1 MTTDL
6 LRRRPPDDVDD
17 ALFDIDSFKARSAP
31 VSLEGIDLDSFRDQP
46 LDPDSLRCLR
56 YMHDVEYHTVCY
68 LRDLLVTPAHR
79 DPTVTTFL
87 TLWNLEE
94 MYHGD
99 ALGAVLAAHGERA
112 GRPRIVSTR
121 QRLRRFDRLAPAA
134 HTVGSVLVGQAWT
147 AVHMTWGAVNEWTAQ
162 AAYARLGQLAEHP
175 VLSTLLSRIMRQ
187 EGRHADF
194 YARQAERRL
203 RDDAV
208 ARWLTRTA
216 LRRWW
221 APVGSTLLPR
231 NEVAFIA
238 GHLFTGR
245 DGRAMTERIDR
256 RLDQLPGLGGLRLT
270 TGAAERLTA
279 APAIA

>member
-1 MTTDL
+1 MAIGL
-6 LRRRPPDDVDD
+6 IRRPPARAEDD
-17 ALFDIDSFKARSAP
+17 FDIDAFKARSTP
-31 VSLEGIDLDSFRDQP
+31 VSLEGIDLTSFLDQP
-46 LDPDSLRCLR
+46 LDQPTLRCIR

-87 TLWNLEE
+87 TLWNVEE

-99 ALGAVLAAHGERA
+99 ALGAVLTAHGEPA
-112 GRPRIVSTR
+112 GRNRVTTTR
-121 QRLRRFDRLAPAA
+121 QRLGPLDRLAPVA
-134 HTVGSVLVGQAWT
+134 HSLGSLLVGSAWT

-162 AAYARLGQLAEHP
+162 AAYARLGQQADHPTLSALLA
-175 VLSTLLSRIMRQ
+175 RIMRQ

-203 RDDAV
+203 KDDAL
-208 ARWLTRTA
+208 ARRLTRTA

-231 NEVAFIA
+231 SEVAFLA
-238 GHLFTGR
+238 GHLFTGPE
-245 DGRAMTERIDR
+245 GRAMTERIDR
-256 RLDQLPGLGGLRLT
+256 RLDGLPGLAGLRLT
-270 TGAAERLTA
+270 TAAAEGLARQ
-279 APAIA
+279 

>member
-1 MTTDL
+1 
-6 LRRRPPDDVDD
+6 
-17 ALFDIDSFKARSAP
+17 
-31 VSLEGIDLDSFRDQP
+31 
-46 LDPDSLRCLR
+46 
-56 YMHDVEYHTVCY
+56 MHDVEYHTVCY

-87 TLWNLEE
+87 TLWNVEE

-99 ALGAVLAAHGERA
+99 AIGAVLAAHGERA
-112 GRPRIVSTR
+112 GRERVSETR
-121 QRLRRFDRLAPAA
+121 QRLGPFDRIAPAA
-134 HTVGSVLVGQAWT
+134 HAIGSIVVGSAWT

-162 AAYARLGQLAEHP
+162 AAYARLGQLADHP
-175 VLSTLLSRIMRQ
+175 TLSALLARIMRQ

-203 RDDAV
+203 RDDAK

-231 NEVAFIA
+231 REVTFLAS
-238 GHLFTGR
+238 HLFTG
-245 DGRAMTERIDR
+245 DEGRAMTQRIDR
-256 RLDQLPGLGGLRLT
+256 RLDQLPGLGGLELT
-270 TGAAERLTA
+270 TGAAQRLIA
-279 APAIA
+279 A

>member
-1 MTTDL
+1 MARART
-6 LRRRPPDDVDD
+6 RPSG
-17 ALFDIDSFKARSAP
+17 AHREFDIDAFKSRSIP
-31 VSLEGIDLDSFRDQP
+31 LTLDGIDLRDFDEHP
-46 LDPDSLRCLR
+46 LDPSTLRCLR

-87 TLWNLEE
+87 TLWNVEE

-99 ALGAVLAAHGERA
+99 AIGAVLAAHGEQS
-112 GRPRIVSTR
+112 GRDRVRDTR
-121 QRLRRFDRLAPAA
+121 QRLGAFDRIAPAA
-134 HTVGSVLVGQAWT
+134 HAIGSIVVGPAWT

-162 AAYARLGQLAEHP
+162 AAYARLGQLADHP
-175 VLSTLLSRIMRQ
+175 TLSTLLARIMRQ

-203 RDDAV
+203 CDDAK

-221 APVGSTLLPR
+221 APVGSTLLPPR
-231 NEVAFIA
+231 EVSFLAS
-238 GHLFTGR
+238 HLFTG
-245 DGRAMTERIDR
+245 DEGRAMTRRIDR
-256 RLDQLPGLGGLRLT
+256 RLDQLPGLRGLELT
-270 TGAAERLTA
+270 TGAAQRLIA
-279 APAIA
+279 A

>member
-1 MTTDL
+1 
-6 LRRRPPDDVDD
+6 
-17 ALFDIDSFKARSAP
+17 
-31 VSLEGIDLDSFRDQP
+31 
-46 LDPDSLRCLR
+46 
-56 YMHDVEYHTVCY
+56 MHDVEYHTVCY

-99 ALGAVLAAHGERA
+99 AIGAVLAAHGEPA
-112 GRPRIVSTR
+112 GRDRVSDTR
-121 QRLRRFDRLAPAA
+121 ERLGRFDRIAPAA
-134 HTVGSVLVGQAWT
+134 HAIGSIVVGSAWT

-162 AAYARLGQLAEHP
+162 AAYARLGQIADHPTLSALLA
-175 VLSTLLSRIMRQ
+175 RIMRQ

-203 RDDAV
+203 RDDAK

-231 NEVAFIA
+231 PRGDLPGQPPVHRGRGPRHDPAHRPPPRPAA
-238 GHLFTGR
+238 GAEWP
-245 DGRAMTERIDR
+245 RAHDR
-256 RLDQLPGLGGLRLT
+256 RGAAPDRGLRWSA
-270 TGAAERLTA
+270 GRCSV
-279 APAIA
+279 PVRCSSC

>member
-1 MTTDL
+1 MARAPT
-6 LRRRPPDDVDD
+6 RPAGAQD
-17 ALFDIDSFKARSAP
+17 FDIDAFKSRSTP
-31 VSLEGIDLDSFRDQP
+31 VTLDGIDLHDFVDHP
-46 LDPDSLRCLR
+46 LDPSTLRCLR
-56 YMHDVEYHTVCY
+56 YMHDVEYHTVLY

-87 TLWNLEE
+87 TLWNVEE

-99 ALGAVLAAHGERA
+99 AIGAVLAAHGERA
-112 GRPRIVSTR
+112 GRDRVSETR
-121 QRLRRFDRLAPAA
+121 QRLGPFDRIAPAA
-134 HTVGSVLVGQAWT
+134 HAIGSIIVGPAWT

-162 AAYARLGQLAEHP
+162 AAYARLGQIADHPTLSALLA
-175 VLSTLLSRIMRQ
+175 RIMRQ

-203 RDDAV
+203 RDDAK

-231 NEVAFIA
+231 REVSFLAS
-238 GHLFTGR
+238 HLFTG
-245 DGRAMTERIDR
+245 DEGRAMTQRIDR
-256 RLDQLPGLGGLRLT
+256 RLDQLPGLGGLELT
-270 TGAAERLTA
+270 TGAAQRLIA
-279 APAIA
+279 A

>member
-1 MTTDL
+1 MARAQTL
-6 LRRRPPDDVDD
+6 P
-17 ALFDIDSFKARSAP
+17 AGAHQEFDIDAFKSRSSP
-31 VSLEGIDLDSFRDQP
+31 VTLEGIDLHDFADHP
-46 LDPDSLRCLR
+46 LDPSTLRCLR

-87 TLWNLEE
+87 TLWNVEE

-99 ALGAVLAAHGERA
+99 AISAVLAAHGEPA
-112 GRPRIVSTR
+112 GRDRVSDTR
-121 QRLRRFDRLAPAA
+121 QRLGAFDRIAPAA
-134 HTVGSVLVGQAWT
+134 HAIGSIVVGSAWT

-162 AAYARLGQLAEHP
+162 AAYARLGQIADHP
-175 VLSTLLSRIMRQ
+175 TLSTLLARIMRQ

-203 RDDAV
+203 CDDAK

-221 APVGSTLLPR
+221 APVGSTLLPPR
-231 NEVAFIA
+231 EVSFLAS
-238 GHLFTGR
+238 HLFTG
-245 DGRAMTERIDR
+245 DEGRAMTRRIDR
-256 RLDQLPGLGGLRLT
+256 RLDQLPGLSGLGLT
-270 TGAAERLTA
+270 TGAAQRLIA
-279 APAIA
+279 A

>member
-1 MTTDL
+1 MARAQT
-6 LRRRPPDDVDD
+6 RPSG
-17 ALFDIDSFKARSAP
+17 AHQEFDIDAFKSRSTP
-31 VSLEGIDLDSFRDQP
+31 VTLEGIDLHDFVDHP
-46 LDPDSLRCLR
+46 LDPSTLRCLR

-87 TLWNLEE
+87 TLWNVEE

-99 ALGAVLAAHGERA
+99 AIGAVLAAHGEQS
-112 GRPRIVSTR
+112 GRDRVSDTR
-121 QRLRRFDRLAPAA
+121 QRLGAFDRIAPAA
-134 HTVGSVLVGQAWT
+134 HAIGSIVVGSAWT

-162 AAYARLGQLAEHP
+162 AAYARLGQLADHP
-175 VLSTLLSRIMRQ
+175 TLSTLLARIMRQ

-203 RDDAV
+203 HDDAK

-221 APVGSTLLPR
+221 APVGSTLLPPR
-231 NEVAFIA
+231 EVSFLAS
-238 GHLFTGR
+238 HLFNG
-245 DGRAMTERIDR
+245 DEGRAMTQRIDR
-256 RLDQLPGLGGLRLT
+256 RLDQLPGLSGLELT
-270 TGAAERLTA
+270 TGAAQRLIA
-279 APAIA
+279 A

>member
-1 MTTDL
+1 MPRAQT
-6 LRRRPPDDVDD
+6 RIPG
-17 ALFDIDSFKARSAP
+17 AQQEFDIDAFKSRSIP
-31 VSLEGIDLDSFRDQP
+31 VTLDDIDLHDFVEHP
-46 LDPDSLRCLR
+46 LDPATLRCLR

-87 TLWNLEE
+87 TLWNVEE

-99 ALGAVLAAHGERA
+99 AIGAVLAAHGEPA
-112 GRPRIVSTR
+112 GRSRVTETR
-121 QRLRRFDRLAPAA
+121 QRLGRFDRIAPAA
-134 HTVGSVLVGQAWT
+134 HAIGSIVVGSAWT

-175 VLSTLLSRIMRQ
+175 TLSTLLARIMRQ

-203 RDDAV
+203 RDDAR

-231 NEVAFIA
+231 REVTFLAS
-238 GHLFTGR
+238 HLFTGAE
-245 DGRAMTERIDR
+245 GRAMTRRIDR
-256 RLDQLPGLGGLRLT
+256 RLDQLPGLSGLELT
-270 TGAAERLTA
+270 TGAAQRLVA
-279 APAIA
+279 A